1 MAAPVF
7 ASLVPIGSQVLGHL
21 GLKNLIEHLLHEQ
34 IFAPIA
40 EQDLF
45 EFLVA

>member
-1 MAAPVF
+1 MAAPVLTM
-7 ASLVPIGSQVLGHL
+7 LVPIGPRMFGHL
-21 GLKNLIEHLLHEQ
+21 GLENLIEYLFHEQ
-34 IFAPIA
+34 VLAPIT

>member
-1 MAAPVF
+1 MAAPALAPF
-7 ASLVPIGSQVLGHL
+7 IPIGPQMFGHL
-21 GLKNLIEHLLHEQ
+21 GLKNLVEHLLHEQ
-34 IFAPIA
+34 VFAPIA